1 MYKKGL
7 LSEINLKS
15 EEDEF
20 KRYKNPKKE
29 MAAAKKGKTK
39 TLKSLKGVSETDAA
53 DIEHGWRG
61 LRKAAE
67 LQKKYKE
74 DAKGQEGTP
83 LSAKEGVK
91 ARRRVYNQIKSG
103 KAEPSI
109 IRRKGK
115 KLELVAGN
123 SRAMFS
129 AALGKKLKAH
139 IYDAPVNENLNTS
152 EMKIYVQKGR
162 LDEVGLRKLMRRGE
176 FNDDGTPRTPQ
187 AKHRMDRHRDRHPA
201 QPNSWGMAELGRDYR
216 IAKHEKKRGVKTKG
230 VRALPPARTKENA
243 RIRRHIVDKDSY
255 ERLVASTSGKATG
268 FGAWHKKVK
277 PEDSPPKAPFAD
289 IKALKAKVKGSAK

>member
-123 SRAMFS
+123 TRAMFS
-129 AALGKKLKAH
+129 AALGKKIKAH
-139 IYDAPVNENLNTS
+139 IYDAPQNENLNTN
-152 EMKIYVQKGR
+152 EMKLFVQKGT
-162 LDEVGLRKLMRRGE
+162 LEALHE
-176 FNDDGTPRTPQ
+176 
-187 AKHRMDRHRDRHPA
+187 
-201 QPNSWGMAELGRDYR
+201 RDYARDTGLKRPAKYNALVGGR
-216 IAKHEKKRGVKTKG
+216 IISSRRLGLANDLK
-230 VRALPPARTKENA
+230 A
-243 RIRRHIVDKDSY
+243 IRKQG
-255 ERLVASTSGKATG
+255 TSGLPAGRKAYNALRGNNT
-268 FGAWHKKVK
+268 KVVK
-277 PEDSPPKAPFAD
+277 G
-289 IKALKAKVKGSAK
+289 AKVTDPPSEGGVGAKLAKLASGSYHRSQRGK